1 MESSEGG
8 AGGRLSEEVGR
19 KRAQVKSGVM
29 GQAWPPSSLFWKQC
43 LLLPP
48 CPPSAL
54 HTCSVPLQGDVR
66 RPAMTCVMSPEL
78 WLTIQHGWVGQE
90 AVVGLMAL
98 QLQLLAS
105 RLVAA

>member
-1 MESSEGG
+1 
-8 AGGRLSEEVGR
+8 
-19 KRAQVKSGVM
+19 
-29 GQAWPPSSLFWKQC
+29 
-43 LLLPP
+43 
-48 CPPSAL
+48 
-54 HTCSVPLQGDVR
+54 
-66 RPAMTCVMSPEL
+66 MTCVMSPEL